1 MNLFYALLI
10 LMFASHLEAAEMTT
24 PNVQA
29 YSSAL
34 LAAEDADPTWSVSSS
49 DKTDTINAG
58 AQQVC
63 TYRVAVN
70 AGKPAVKVIVRNSS
84 GNQVSSTTV
93 EGGNSA
99 DFDLAVGQS
108 LHVEYINAASDGT
121 YQKL

>member
-1 MNLFYALLI
+1 MRFAITPI
-10 LMFASHLEAAEMTT
+10 LHAPLPATRCGCQDS
-24 PNVQA
+24 
-29 YSSAL
+29 Y
-34 LAAEDADPTWSVSSS
+34 DPTWSVSSS